1 MSDISP
7 EALDVLTRSTTV
19 GQMVRLPDCQLDR
32 KLYAEVDKVLSNLGG
47 KWSRRDRAH
56 IFASDPAEAL
66 AAAVGGGQVPKH
78 PDKVAAF
85 FPTPHDVATLMVS
98 WAGSDPTI
106 EGGRWLEPS
115 AGDGAIARVV
125 REMFPSAV
133 LACVETDRGRAE
145 QLAPG
150 TIYEQTFQSFAAENP
165 SLRFDAVVMNPPFT
179 EPGKPLAW
187 VEHVGLAFDL
197 LRSGGRLAAIV
208 PASVSFGQRKAIVE
222 LRKRLD
228 WESLTCE
235 IEPLPEGTFR
245 VAGTD
250 AQTALIL
257 AVKL

>member
-1 MSDISP
+1 MTISP
-7 EALDVLTRSTTV
+7 EAIDVLSRSTIV
-19 GQMVRLPDCQLDR
+19 DLAVQLPDQLDR
-32 KLYAEVDKVLSNLGG
+32 KLYVEVDKVLTNLGG
-47 KWSRRDRAH
+47 KWNRKAKAH
-56 IFASDPAEAL
+56 LFPTDPAVAL
-66 AAAVGGGQVPKH
+66 ATVLAAGDMPKH
-78 PDKVAAF
+78 PDKMAAF

-133 LACVETDRGRAE
+133 LACVEPDRGRAE
-145 QLAPG
+145 KLAPG
-150 TIYEQTFQSFAAENP
+150 TIYEQTFQTFAAENLG
-165 SLRFDAVVMNPPFT
+165 LRFDAVVMNPPFT

-228 WESLTCE
+228 WESLACE

-245 VAGTD
+245 AAGTD